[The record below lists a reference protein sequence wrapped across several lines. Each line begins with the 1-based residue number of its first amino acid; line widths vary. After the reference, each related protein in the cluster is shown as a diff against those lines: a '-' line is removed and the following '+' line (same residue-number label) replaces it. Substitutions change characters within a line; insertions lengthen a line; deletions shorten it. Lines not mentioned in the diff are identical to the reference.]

1 MIGGKVCTKSSH
13 VATMLVTVL
22 VTDNEF
28 GVNEV
33 NRETAENEDK
43 EKVIIVE

>member
-1 MIGGKVCTKSSH
+1 MIGGKVCTKSGD

-33 NRETAENEDK
+33 SIETAEMK
-43 EKVIIVE
+43 TKRG